1 MTYTVLGTL
10 EYGPIRARSP
20 WQGLVAL
27 VVGGGVGRLVGRE
40 KEEAAEERG
49 FPGSPRTARSQ
60 PASSELEG
68 SRGTV
73 LAELPDGFL
82 PRLGRARFFP
92 CCPSLAHGFVKTV
105 CVCVCVCVFSML
117 LHLLVEC
124 RVRGIFFSTRDDDY
138 SFRTF

>member
-105 CVCVCVCVFSML
+105 CVCVCMCVFDVTSPPR
-117 LHLLVEC
+117 
-124 RVRGIFFSTRDDDY
+124 RVPRTRDFFFY
-138 SFRTF
+138 ARR